1 MNMNPLILAIS
12 VIGTASLVSLPAQS
26 QQAAP
31 YNPGTGSTYGYTPP
45 KGTPVTPHGQGGY
58 GTVPPIEQQNQDAA
72 KIEAEAIRRQA
83 EPLLTQADKALQRRN
98 FGVAN
103 ELLERAQTVAMN
115 TGGSSSGTLG
125 NMASAIQEAR
135 MATVNGDAAAARQR
149 IGVILSTLA
158 LGKASLQGELQP
170 GRPLAAPR

>member
-1 MNMNPLILAIS
+1 MKPFTLAFAA
-12 VIGTASLVSLPAQS
+12 IGTVSLASLPAHS

-31 YNPGTGSTYGYTPP
+31 YNPGTGGTYGYTPP
-45 KGTPVTPHGQGGY
+45 VGTPVTPHGQGGY
-58 GTVPPIEQQNQDAA
+58 GAIPPIERQNQEAA
-72 KIEAEAIRRQA
+72 KVEAEAIRRQA
-83 EPLLTQADKALQRRN
+83 EPLLTQADKALQRRK

-115 TGGSSSGTLG
+115 TGGNSSGTLG
-125 NMASAIQEAR
+125 NMASAVQEAR
-135 MATVNGDAAAARQR
+135 MATVNGNAAAARQR